1 MSLTLPC
8 FKMINKACADPKK
21 KKKIWSEAIFL
32 LRKFKKKIIFPIPP
46 PPLQCRSAHE
56 HELVGNQAKRILISP
71 RLHMPHRTMMIV
83 QIILFHIVLDRG
95 KMMFLII

>member
-1 MSLTLPC
+1 MRGS
-8 FKMINKACADPKK
+8 KK
-21 KKKIWSEAIFL
+21 KFFWSEAIFL
-32 LRKFKKKIIFPIPP
+32 LRKFKKKLIFPTP
-46 PPLQCRSAHE
+46 PPLQCRSANE